1 MATGSVTKRKAAISL
16 NTPIFFS
23 PFLSHDPPPFPNY
36 KARCIYHWVNT
47 NKTAHRRTQTHTD
60 THTHTN
66 RHTHTDEIPVALSVT
81 YSMNRTAQLHRHNK
95 HTHMQQGL
103 QIYTHAHRLNGAC
116 TVIRMWVIH
125 THLFKCADWR
135 WLPSH
140 TVWLQTVLFYFVLMR
155 AVTKYQVW
163 WSWTLN

>member
-47 NKTAHRRTQTHTD
+47 NKTSHRLTHTQTHTQHTRQPYRLLIAWIGQLNRTD
-60 THTHTN
+60 TTNIHTCNKACRCTHM
-66 RHTHTDEIPVALSVT
+66 HTDL
-81 YSMNRTAQLHRHNK
+81 M
-95 HTHMQQGL
+95 GL
-103 QIYTHAHRLNGAC
+103 KQWSECESFT
-116 TVIRMWVIH
+116 H

-140 TVWLQTVLFYFVLMR
+140 TVWLQTVLFYFVLTR